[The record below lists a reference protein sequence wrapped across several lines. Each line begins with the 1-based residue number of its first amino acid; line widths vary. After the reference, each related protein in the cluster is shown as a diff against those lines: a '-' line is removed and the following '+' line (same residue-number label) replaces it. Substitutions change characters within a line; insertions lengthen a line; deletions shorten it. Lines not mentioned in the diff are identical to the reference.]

1 MWSPANNLIY
11 SLGSQVWDNDHC
23 HRTEIRAE
31 EKQEKERDF
40 PGYGHS
46 SLLLNLTPPI
56 PNMFIKN
63 FPNAL
68 THFTFSIQ
76 QEIHFIDEKN
86 WGNSLEPCSFKAEEQ
101 RSKIKISFSFIHFFI
116 HKVSIAQ
123 AALILT
129 ILLRLA

>member
-1 MWSPANNLIY
+1 MTTVTGLK
-11 SLGSQVWDNDHC
+11 LGQNKS
-23 HRTEIRAE
+23 
-31 EKQEKERDF
+31 QEKERDF

-68 THFTFSIQ
+68 PHFTFSIQ

-86 WGNSLEPCSFKAEEQ
+86 WGNSLELCSFKAEEQ
-101 RSKIKISFSFIHFFI
+101 NQDQFLVYSFLHS
-116 HKVSIAQ
+116 
-123 AALILT
+123 
-129 ILLRLA
+129 